1 MRILVYTYFQ
11 VYIIAPRYEF
21 VYYSSSLFF
30 LFLEYSNKRLVTIW
44 AKIGIFIYFETAGL
58 IFITIAPT
66 IANNKIRDVIIS
78 HKK

>member
-1 MRILVYTYFQ
+1 MGKNRG
-11 VYIIAPRYEF
+11 
-21 VYYSSSLFF
+21 S
-30 LFLEYSNKRLVTIW
+30 
-44 AKIGIFIYFETAGL
+44 YFETDGL